1 VLGRTYCHPH
11 KYFYRTHSTA
21 GWSAWQ
27 SVTPDIESDHI
38 VLAVWKGRLCVF
50 WVTFISSPE
59 ARGSS
64 APISNDGQ
72 VASLKFSDLAANI
85 NDAKATPK
93 MKVQLHWSEYFQG
106 KWGNRISSDINK
118 YDPVQVPDG
127 FDPKSVYIHVSKEV
141 DSEGSEGALRVHLD
155 FPDVLIDWIFTVAF
169 PIGQTMALALR
180 PASGIWGH
188 KVNVGGGHSFRATS
202 KNCNPDFG
210 SQYWQPDPFM
220 PYSAKAVD
228 ASAHSGSGTL
238 DATFESQISSD
249 GSGTTEAE
257 HILQSV
263 NNYELLT
270 CANQVAPSSLLD
282 ANEPLYWQA
291 GGLVSPFFYK
301 DTAHLSTSTELT
313 FFVQPSLT
321 ETTVGGWEGW
331 AVYPPLPAHN
341 WANVNVLDQI
351 PVAPQVPVAGPISL
365 ATEDPVYSVFSARS
379 AVDWTTSPETAIAYG
394 SAWIGQNGA
403 VNLASSAAG
412 QGSIVSRAGNLVG
425 KQGVNLNQ
433 LRLLKTT

>member
-1 VLGRTYCHPH
+1 
-11 KYFYRTHSTA
+11 
-21 GWSAWQ
+21 
-27 SVTPDIESDHI
+27 
-38 VLAVWKGRLCVF
+38 VF
-50 WVTFISSPE
+50 WVTFISTPE
-59 ARGSS
+59 APGSS
-64 APISNDGQ
+64 TAIPNDGL
-72 VASLKFSDLAANI
+72 VTSLHFSDLAANI
-85 NDAKATPK
+85 NAAKATPK

-106 KWGNRISSDINK
+106 KWSNRISSDINK
-118 YDPVQVPDG
+118 YDSVQVPDG

-155 FPDVLIDWIFTVAF
+155 FPDVLIPWIFTVAL

-188 KVNVGGGHSFRATS
+188 KVNVGGGHSFRVTS

-220 PYSAKAVD
+220 PYSATDVD
-228 ASAHSGSGTL
+228 ASAHSGSSTL
-238 DATFESQISSD
+238 DAIFESQISSD
-249 GSGTTEAE
+249 SSGTTETE

-270 CANQVAPSSLLD
+270 CANPVAPSALLD

-331 AVYPPLPAHN
+331 AVYPPLAAQN
-341 WANVNVLDQI
+341 WANVNVLDEI
-351 PVAPQVPVAGPISL
+351 AVSPQVPVAGPISGVT
-365 ATEDPVYSVFSARS
+365 ADPVYSVFSVRS
-379 AVDWTTSPETAIAYG
+379 AVDWATSPKTAISYG
-394 SAWIGQNGA
+394 NAWIGQKGA
-403 VNLASSAAG
+403 INVASASSGSPSVTGRLGSGQASSAAKG
-412 QGSIVSRAGNLVG
+412 LIVSRGLNLVG